1 MTAHPRLFFMKP
13 LGDALQRA
21 ALCLMALPAR
31 PAPEKFAEF
40 VLDNFPAIFELCR
53 EAGIVQPLD
62 VEGGSSS
69 TRPHGSGPSG
79 TRPSGSRV
87 AKDITPRVATAT

>member
-1 MTAHPRLFFMKP
+1 MEP
-13 LGDALQRA
+13 LGEALQRA
-21 ALCLMALPAR
+21 ALCLMDLPAR

-40 VLDNFPAIFELCR
+40 VPDNFPAIFELCR
-53 EAGIVQPLD
+53 EAGIVQPFD

-79 TRPSGSRV
+79 SHT
-87 AKDITPRVATAT
+87 AKDDIITPRVAPARVAAMSRR